1 MTAARIHLVR
11 HGEVDNPDGILYG
24 RLPGFGLTALG
35 RRMAAGRRG
44 PRRRGGPRGRPA
56 PHLPAPARGRVDGA
70 DGVRAQPRPRA
81 PRRPRRGLQPAR
93 GRPLRHEPLSILGKP
108 SAWRYLV
115 NPLRPSWGEPFVQVA
130 ARMRAE
136 LAAAAADAPDG
147 TDAVLVSHQLPIW
160 MAHRSVTGKP
170 LFHDP
175 RKRRCA
181 LSSITSFEPTADG
194 FREVSYW
201 APAPELLAA
210 STDDGAV

>member
-1 MTAARIHLVR
+1 VR

-35 RRMAAGRRG
+35 RRMAAAAADHVVASGREVGLLRSSPLQRALESAEPLEAALG
-44 PRRRGGPRGRPA
+44 LVAQRRDGIIEASSRLEGGRFDVSLRILARPA
-56 PHLPAPARGRVDGA
+56 
-70 DGVRAQPRPRA
+70 
-81 PRRPRRGLQPAR
+81 
-93 GRPLRHEPLSILGKP
+93 
-108 SAWRYLV
+108 AWKYLV
-115 NPLRPSWGEPFVQVA
+115 NPLRPSWGEPFAQVA

-136 LAAAAADAPDG
+136 LAAAAAAAPDG

-181 LSSITSFEPTADG
+181 LSSITSFEPVVG
-194 FREVSYW
+194 GRLREVGYW
-201 APAPELLAA
+201 APSAGMLAE
-210 STDDGAV
+210 STDTGAV

>member
-1 MTAARIHLVR
+1 MTAARVHLVR

-35 RRMAAGRRG
+35 RRMAAAAADHVVEAGREVGLLRTSPLQRAVESTAPMESALG
-44 PRRRGGPRGRPA
+44 LDPERRDGLVEASSRLEGGRF
-56 PHLPAPARGRVDGA
+56 DMS
-70 DGVRAQPRPRA
+70 
-81 PRRPRRGLQPAR
+81 
-93 GRPLRHEPLSILGKP
+93 LSILGKP

-160 MAHRSVTGKP
+160 MAHRSVTGAP

>member
-1 MTAARIHLVR
+1 VTAARIHLVR

-35 RRMAAGRRG
+35 RRMAEAAAERVVAEGREVGLLRTSPLQRALESAAPLEAALG
-44 PRRRGGPRGRPA
+44 LDAERREGIIEASSRLEGGRFD
-56 PHLPAPARGRVDGA
+56 VS
-70 DGVRAQPRPRA
+70 
-81 PRRPRRGLQPAR
+81 
-93 GRPLRHEPLSILGKP
+93 LSILAKP
-108 SAWRYLV
+108 AAWRYLI
-115 NPLRPSWGEPFVQVA
+115 NPLRPSWGEPFAEVA

-160 MAHRSVTGKP
+160 MTHRSVAGAP

-181 LSSITSFEPTADG
+181 LSSITSFEPVGDG
-194 FREVSYW
+194 FIEVGYW
-201 APAPELLAA
+201 APSAALLQA
-210 STDDGAV
+210 SKDDGAV

>member
-1 MTAARIHLVR
+1 VTAARIHLVR

-35 RRMAAGRRG
+35 RRMAEAAAEHVVAEGREVGLLRTSPLQRALESTAPLAEALG
-44 PRRRGGPRGRPA
+44 LDPERRDGLIEASSRLEGGRFD
-56 PHLPAPARGRVDGA
+56 VS
-70 DGVRAQPRPRA
+70 
-81 PRRPRRGLQPAR
+81 
-93 GRPLRHEPLSILGKP
+93 LSILAKP
-108 SAWRYLV
+108 AAWRYLV
-115 NPLRPSWGEPFVQVA
+115 NPLRPSWGEPFTEVA

-147 TDAVLVSHQLPIW
+147 TDAVLVGHQLPIW

-194 FREVSYW
+194 FREVGYW
-201 APAPELLAA
+201 APSPGLLAA
-210 STDDGAV
+210 STDTGAV

>member
-1 MTAARIHLVR
+1 VTAARIHLVR

-24 RLPGFGLTALG
+24 RLPGFGLTGLGRTMAAAAADHVVESGREVGLLRTSPLQRALESTAPMEAALG
-35 RRMAAGRRG
+35 LDPERRDGLVEASSRLEGGRF
-44 PRRRGGPRGRPA
+44 
-56 PHLPAPARGRVDGA
+56 DMS
-70 DGVRAQPRPRA
+70 
-81 PRRPRRGLQPAR
+81 
-93 GRPLRHEPLSILGKP
+93 LSILAKP

-136 LAAAAADAPDG
+136 LASAAADAPDG

-160 MAHRSVTGKP
+160 MTHRSVNGEP

-194 FREVSYW
+194 FREVAYW
-201 APAPELLAA
+201 APSPALLAA

>member
-1 MTAARIHLVR
+1 MR

-35 RRMAAGRRG
+35 RRMAAAAADHVVASGREVGLLRSSPLQRALESAEPLEAALG
-44 PRRRGGPRGRPA
+44 LVAQRRDGIIEASSRLEGGRFDVSLRILARPA
-56 PHLPAPARGRVDGA
+56 
-70 DGVRAQPRPRA
+70 
-81 PRRPRRGLQPAR
+81 
-93 GRPLRHEPLSILGKP
+93 
-108 SAWRYLV
+108 AWKYLV
-115 NPLRPSWGEPFVQVA
+115 NPLRPSWGEPFAQVA

-181 LSSITSFEPTADG
+181 LSSITSFEPVG
-194 FREVSYW
+194 GGGLREVGYW
-201 APAPELLAA
+201 APSAGMLAE
-210 STDDGAV
+210 STDTGAV